1 MLLLSHLMNYAS
13 EEMAEPTGQ
22 NTQIAVEKVKAYEIE
37 LHFLDYFCRL
47 RNK

>member
-1 MLLLSHLMNYAS
+1 MLLLCHLMNYAS

-22 NTQIAVEKVKAYEIE
+22 NTQIAVEEVKGYEMSFIS
-37 LHFLDYFCRL
+37 LTSCCL